1 MALDG
6 ITISAI
12 VSELKAALLGGRI
25 DKIHQPLRMKFVCQF
40 VGLAAA
46 AKKIIISANSAHPRI
61 HLTESSRENPMAA
74 PLFCMVMRKHI
85 AGGKII
91 DIVQPNFERIIIL
104 RIESANEMGDI
115 TTKNLILEIMGKHS
129 NLILTDE
136 TGKILDSIKR
146 VTHEKALSERYSPA
160 RNMFSPLRRIRKT
173 PSLPNRRISSFPCIC
188 RRAEGCRN
196 FFIKPTPASALSW
209 QAKSAPAQGWML
221 RIPVRKP
228 RWKTVNGSL
237 PPSRKP
243 CRRSKRR
250 TSALPFIIRRKIIAL
265 SILPF

>member
-6 ITISAI
+6 ITTSAI

-25 DKIHQPLRMKFVCQF
+25 DKIHQPLADEIRMSIR
-40 VGLAAA
+40 GLGSG

-61 HLTESSRENPMAA
+61 HLTESSRENPMTA

-146 VTHEKALSERYSPA
+146 VTHEKSSVLKV
-160 RNMFSPLRRIRKT
+160 LR
-173 PSLPNRRISSFPCIC
+173 
-188 RRAEGCRN
+188 
-196 FFIKPTPASALSW
+196 
-209 QAKSAPAQGWML
+209 
-221 RIPVRKP
+221 
-228 RWKTVNGSL
+228 
-237 PPSRKP
+237 
-243 CRRSKRR
+243 
-250 TSALPFIIRRKIIAL
+250 
-265 SILPF
+265 

>member
-6 ITISAI
+6 ITTSAI

-25 DKIHQPLRMKFVCQF
+25 DKIHQPLADEIRMSIR
-40 VGLAAA
+40 GLGSG

-61 HLTESSRENPMAA
+61 HLTESSRENPMTA

-104 RIESANEMGDI
+104 RIESSNEMGDI

-136 TGKILDSIKR
+136 TGRILDSIKR
-146 VTHEKALSERYSPA
+146 VTHEKSSVREVVLGM
-160 RNMFSPLRRIRKT
+160 NMFSPLRRIRKT
-173 PSLPNRRISSFPCIC
+173 LSLPNRRISSFPCIC

-196 FFIKPTPASALSW
+196 FFIRPTPASALSW
-209 QAKSAPAQGWML
+209 QVKSALAQG
-221 RIPVRKP
+221 
-228 RWKTVNGSL
+228 
-237 PPSRKP
+237 
-243 CRRSKRR
+243 
-250 TSALPFIIRRKIIAL
+250 
-265 SILPF
+265 